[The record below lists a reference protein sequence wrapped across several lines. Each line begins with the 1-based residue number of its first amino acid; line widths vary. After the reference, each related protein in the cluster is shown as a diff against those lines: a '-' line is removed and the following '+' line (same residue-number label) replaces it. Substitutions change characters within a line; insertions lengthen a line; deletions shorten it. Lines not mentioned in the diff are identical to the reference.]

1 MFTLYHLLQT
11 YISEGIYTSIEEVHE
26 KIVVYHACEKL
37 TDGEFM
43 TLFNMLYPVEEVSD
57 NDGCIETLEL
67 TEEVVIEA
75 PVSHPMPNVALDVIS
90 KMVKAD
96 KLKNAEAKLNMYVQT
111 GQLKEQQLVDMF
123 EEEVLTEDIPTIIP
137 EIIEE

>member
-1 MFTLYHLLQT
+1 MLFQMLVD
-11 YISEGIYTSIEEVHE
+11 YIEYKLYTSIEEVHE
-26 KIVVYHACEKL
+26 KIVVYHAVEKL

>member
-1 MFTLYHLLQT
+1 MLCDYINNNLFT
-11 YISEGIYTSIEEVHE
+11 SKEEVQE
-26 KIVVYHACEKL
+26 KIVVYHAVGKL

-43 TLFNMLYPVEEVSD
+43 TLFNMLYPVEEVSYD
-57 NDGCIETLEL
+57 EGVIETLEL
-67 TEEVVIEA
+67 AEEVVIEA
-75 PVSHPMPNVALDVIS
+75 PVSHPMPNVALDVINRL
-90 KMVKAD
+90 VKAN

-111 GQLKEQQLVDMF
+111 GQLKEQQLIDMF